1 MEISY
6 GNIIISKENVPFI
19 PVIKTQKQPNVV
31 IMQQQT
37 QYSSIFM
44 YDPNAV
50 VGIMVHWLILNI
62 PMNNPITK
70 GETKKEYH
78 PPSPPKGSGKH
89 NYMFKLYTH
98 DQPLNIT
105 SDSVNNYEK
114 VLKVLTSNG
123 VSEVK
128 TLSFISENANEKSA
142 LGLGG
147 GKKNRKQKKTIKKR
161 TKQRRTKQRKT
172 KMRKTK
178 MRRTKRY

>member
-6 GNIIISKENVPFI
+6 DNIFISKENVPFI

-31 IMQQQT
+31 ITQQQT
-37 QYSSIFM
+37 QYSTLFM

-62 PMNNPITK
+62 PKGNLITR
-70 GETKKEYH
+70 GEIKKKYY

-89 NYMFKLYTH
+89 KYMFKLYTH
-98 DQPLNIT
+98 ELPLNIP
-105 SDSVNNYEK
+105 SDSVNNYET

-123 VSEVK
+123 VNEVN
-128 TLSFISENANEKSA
+128 TLSFTSENANEKSA

-161 TKQRRTKQRKT
+161 TKLRRTKLRRT
-172 KMRKTK
+172 KL
-178 MRRTKRY
+178 RRTKRY

>member
-6 GNIIISKENVPFI
+6 NNLIISKETVPFI
-19 PVIKTQKQPNVV
+19 PVIQTKTQPKVV
-31 IMQQQT
+31 ITQHQN
-37 QYSSIFM
+37 QYSSLFM

-62 PMNNPITK
+62 PMNNPITE

-98 DQPLNIT
+98 DQRLNIT
-105 SDSVNNYEK
+105 SDSVNNYQK

-161 TKQRRTKQRKT
+161 TKLRRTKPRRTKQRRTKQRKT
-172 KMRKTK
+172 K
-178 MRRTKRY
+178 RY